1 MVDRYS
7 SEILGVVKPLAWD
20 GALVP
25 PTLRIALFG
34 GLYLDPDNLSLPPVH
49 YQGCIKSDVLFK
61 KKIGIAF
68 WKEKSGIDFGYVDIA
83 LEDQLDDFI
92 EFGRNVTVCSVELY
106 RVNLSTPTED
116 QLEILATAR
125 CSDVGFNTEFT
136 LRLRL
141 ESILQ
146 GGFEEPINE
155 KYYDYT
161 YPHLSG
167 KPYPIAWG
175 QITDPWQ
182 VLPTIEVD
190 PTILLYHVT
199 DLVIDSFE
207 SYVYDS
213 GIALS
218 DVTPAD
224 EFDPSGDHGFVLNQ
238 NPYGRITCGRILLKD
253 PEDTGNHMHGLFR
266 FFRMVLSRAGIW
278 SYANEYELM
287 QLETDIDFGDLFP
300 QYFTMDVVSVEK
312 FMGEILGG
320 VTGWYYVDELS
331 EIHFGRM
338 IDPDAESAV
347 PYAFTDAEVKGRIRV
362 EDDKAP
368 GLTSRLGY
376 AYNPGAYTEEEL
388 AAGVYAQERV
398 DITTEFRIV
407 ITGGYIIET
416 FWTADDDTW
425 TADDI
430 IHTADGFAGF
440 EVVQPS
446 VNIYWKRVE
455 TRKEILIHL
464 PYFDGSPSSFDL
476 AQQEI
481 DRWWSE
487 LYYKRRRFYTFSV
500 KLNDPQFNTQ
510 KIQLGDFC
518 TLQSD
523 RFKLLTIPKNL
534 FIRRM
539 EQNYSRNLLTIEGWG

>member
-1 MVDRYS
+1 MAERYS
-7 SEILGVVKPLAWD
+7 SEIIGVIKPVEWD
-20 GALVP
+20 GEATP
-25 PTLRIALFG
+25 PTLHIALYG
-34 GLYLDPDNLSLPPVH
+34 GLYLDPDNPSSPPIH

-61 KKIGIAF
+61 KKIGIEF
-68 WKEKSGIDFGYVDIA
+68 WREKSGIDFGYVDIA
-83 LEDQLDDFI
+83 LEDQDDTYI
-92 EFGRNVTVCSVELY
+92 EFGRNVTVCTVELY
-106 RVNLSTPTED
+106 RVNLNTPTEE
-116 QLEILATAR
+116 QLEILATAQ
-125 CSDVGFNTEFT
+125 CSDVGFNDEFT

-146 GGFEEPINE
+146 RGFDNPINE

-161 YPHLSG
+161 YPHLTG

-175 QITDPWQ
+175 QWTDPYQ
-182 VLPTIEVD
+182 VAPCIEVD

-199 DLVIDSFE
+199 DLVIDSFD

-218 DVTPAD
+218 DVTPAN

-238 NPYGRITCGRILLKD
+238 NPYGRITCGRVTLQD
-253 PEDTGNHMHGLFR
+253 PEDTGNPMQGLFR
-266 FFRMVLSRAGIW
+266 FFRMVMTRAGIW
-278 SYANEYELM
+278 DYANQYELM
-287 QLETDIDFGDLFP
+287 QLETDIGFGDLFP
-300 QYFTMDVVSVEK
+300 QYFTHDVVSTET
-312 FMGEILGG
+312 FIEEILGG

-338 IDPDAESAV
+338 VDPDDQSGV
-347 PYAFTDAEVKGRIRV
+347 PYAFTDSEVTGKIRV

-368 GLTSRLGY
+368 GLTSKLSY
-376 AYNPGAYTEEEL
+376 AYNPGAYSEEEI
-388 AAGVYAQERV
+388 AAGVYAQNRV
-398 DITTEFRIV
+398 DISTEFRIV
-407 ITGGYIIET
+407 VTGGFLLELQ
-416 FWTADDDTW
+416 WTADQDDW

-440 EVVQPS
+440 KFIAPS
-446 VNIYWKRVE
+446 ANVYWTRTE
-455 TRKEILIHL
+455 TRKPILIHL
-464 PYFDGSPSSFDL
+464 PYFEGSPNAFDL
-476 AQQEI
+476 AQQEV

-487 LYYKRRRFYTFSV
+487 LYYKRRRFYTFTV
-500 KLNDPQFNTQ
+500 KLNDEQFNTQ

-523 RFKLLTIPKNL
+523 RFKLLNTPKIL

-539 EQNYSRNLLTIEGWG
+539 EQNYSKNLLTIEGWG